1 MSKTVL
7 IIDDDAAIR
16 ASLGRLLRMEG
27 YDTAEAADGRE
38 GLDAARDAKPC
49 VILLDLM
56 MPRMNGWEFRDE
68 QRLDAS
74 VRHIPVVVISAHG
87 TARQLESSVTAE
99 AYFEKPLDFD
109 RLLQTIEQL
118 C

>member
-1 MSKTVL
+1 MSKKVL
-7 IIDDDAAIR
+7 IIDDDPAIR
-16 ASLGRLLRMEG
+16 KSLGRLLRIEG

-38 GLDAARDAKPC
+38 GLDAARDARPC

-56 MPRMNGWEFRDE
+56 MPRMNGWEFARE
-68 QRLDAS
+68 QKQDAD
-74 VRHIPVVVISAHG
+74 VARIPVVVISAHG
-87 TARQLESSVTAE
+87 TERQLAATVPAD

-109 RLLQTIEQL
+109 RLLQTIEKF